1 MILCNV
7 SIISDTSERSEK
19 ENLIH
24 NYKENIGEGCVL
36 KSENPHV
43 TLVQCCFS
51 KAHKFSITHSFSVF
65 VQNVLVLALVLFLFR
80 LNSG

>member
-1 MILCNV
+1 MFPSYLTRQKDLKKKFN
-7 SIISDTSERSEK
+7 T
-19 ENLIH
+19 
-24 NYKENIGEGCVL
+24 YKENIGEGCVL

-80 LNSG
+80 LISG